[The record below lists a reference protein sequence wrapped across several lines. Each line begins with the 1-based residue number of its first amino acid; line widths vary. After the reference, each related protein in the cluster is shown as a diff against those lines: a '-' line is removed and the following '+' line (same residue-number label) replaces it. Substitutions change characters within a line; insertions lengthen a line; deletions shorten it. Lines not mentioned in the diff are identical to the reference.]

1 MDWMEQNKAPTHFLG
16 GKVALLPL
24 DTWED
29 FRKRMEL
36 LCPRFLLKPFFCSVL
51 SSIFDGVWGNI
62 TETICFYHHISSYDI
77 GGKNSR
83 ISPPV
88 FGILHFCCWLA
99 CIPVRLV

>member
-51 SSIFDGVWGNI
+51 SSILYGVWRNI
-62 TETICFYHHISSYDI
+62 TKTICFYHHISSYDI
-77 GGKNSR
+77 GG
-83 ISPPV
+83 
-88 FGILHFCCWLA
+88 
-99 CIPVRLV
+99 